1 METKKIDVVT
11 LIIREKILLEEQD
24 HVLLFKSLRK
34 NPFMIPKK
42 CIYNFEKVITWF
54 PHWKG
59 RYQDKAFKFQIPLW
73 LYDKKKEEIPALL
86 DNIIVENTHV

>member
-1 METKKIDVVT
+1 METKKIQVVT
-11 LIIREKILLEEQD
+11 LIIREKALLMEKD
-24 HVLLFKSLRK
+24 NVILFKSLRK
-34 NPFMIPKK
+34 NAFMLPKK

-73 LYDKKKEEIPALL
+73 LYEEKKDEIPALL